1 MRTHLSYDQDLAR
14 MRFKSVLLL
23 LFEPAEE
30 LRMIKAM
37 IPRVD
42 VAILADRTR

>member
-1 MRTHLSYDQDLAR
+1 MRTHLSRDQDLAR
-14 MRFKSVLLL
+14 IRQKYPEMLGS
-23 LFEPAEE
+23 AEE

-42 VAILADRTR
+42 VTILADRTR